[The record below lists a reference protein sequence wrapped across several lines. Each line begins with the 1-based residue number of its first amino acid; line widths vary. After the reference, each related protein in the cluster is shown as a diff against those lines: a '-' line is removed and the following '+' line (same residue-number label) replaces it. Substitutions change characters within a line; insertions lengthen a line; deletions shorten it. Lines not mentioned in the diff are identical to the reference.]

1 MFDWSGLMFL
11 WNMSLETGIDE
22 VDRVRRRVME
32 AMADFFQVMD
42 DPALDKTILAA
53 RTGAIYNAMKTAF
66 AVENQVLDAQNA
78 PDRERHQANHAALAA
93 AFVDLCRKLVPK
105 IKSPRQAHQCC
116 LEIYQLV
123 DESLFHHLTKE
134 VTAYRVLT
142 REPVRNAS

>member
-1 MFDWSGLMFL
+1 MFL

-42 DPALDKTILAA
+42 DPSLDKTMLAA
-53 RTGAIYNAMKTAF
+53 RTGAIYNAMKAAF
-66 AVENQVLDAQNA
+66 AVENQVLDAHGA
-78 PDRERHQANHAALAA
+78 PDRERHRANHAALAA

-105 IKSPRQAHQCC
+105 IKSPRQAQQCC

-123 DESLFHHLTKE
+123 DESLYHHLTKE
-134 VTAYRVLT
+134 VTAYRALA
-142 REPVRNAS
+142 REPVRKAS